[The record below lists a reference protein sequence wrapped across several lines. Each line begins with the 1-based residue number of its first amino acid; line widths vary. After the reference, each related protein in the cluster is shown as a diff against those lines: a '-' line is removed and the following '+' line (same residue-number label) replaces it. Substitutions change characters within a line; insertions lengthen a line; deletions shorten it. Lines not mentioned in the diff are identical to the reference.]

1 MTETTAVVP
10 VMSES
15 KSIKLVEP
23 KTLIERISQIHEQ
36 IARRAF
42 EIFQGD
48 GGFWGHDLDNWFEA
62 EAELL
67 HPAHVNINESEGA
80 LTIEAE
86 IPGFDAKD
94 LQVSLEPRRLTIS
107 GKKET
112 SKEDKKKGK
121 TIYKEQCSSELL
133 RVIDLPAEVDATKAT
148 ATLKNGVLELSVPKA
163 AQTKAAR
170 VEVKAA

>member
-1 MTETTAVVP
+1 MAESAVVP
-10 VMSES
+10 VSES

-48 GGFWGHDLDNWFEA
+48 GGFWGHDLDNWFKA
-62 EAELL
+62 EAELP
-67 HPAHVNINESEGA
+67 HPAHININESEGA

-107 GKKET
+107 GRKET

-148 ATLKNGVLELSVPKA
+148 ATLKNGVFELIVPKA